1 MKITV
6 IEANNSQQ
14 QFYDITWKVTGG
26 CYYHLA
32 CTACAFGA
40 LVNVPLGSCID
51 YREQFILAVS
61 KQQLP
66 CTFDT
71 DDYPEVLI

>member
-26 CYYHLA
+26 CYCHLA

-51 YREQFILAVS
+51 YREQFMRAVP
-61 KQQLP
+61 KQQFP
-66 CTFDT
+66 YTFDT
-71 DDYPEVLI
+71 DDYPEALI

>member
-6 IEANNSQQ
+6 IEANNSQK
-14 QFYDITWKVTGG
+14 QFYGITWKVTGG
-26 CYYHLA
+26 CYYHKS

-51 YREQFILAVS
+51 YREQFMRAVP
-61 KQQLP
+61 KQQFP
-66 CTFDT
+66 YTFDT